1 MKKSVEPDTSI
12 LDSCELISSDP
23 PTYKTE
29 HYIVEAHKEYICKAV
44 AWVKCIESNVYPTM
58 LEMMGHKPTVN
69 LHALHFVNH
78 RLRGDTGTGAWFEK
92 IRRFR
97 NTHYK
102 GSRIKIFNVKLHDQ
116 PPYRLEGD
124 ITHETIHGLLHEVK
138 HDGNRTE
145 IWAPIR
151 QSEGHLLESIFEM
164 ELSWRLGNEA
174 KSDER
179 YRERV
184 KKGRIHAVF
193 AKLWK
198 AYGWEPFKSLI
209 VRLHEDS
216 NFPQTKFDQNNFAYH
231 MSLCAKEDVSGFFEK
246 CGWNIVKK
254 TKEKI
259 TEDLQREM

>member
-1 MKKSVEPDTSI
+1 MKKNVEPDDSI
-12 LDSCELISSDP
+12 SDGLELISSDP
-23 PTYKTE
+23 PAYKTE
-29 HYIVEAHKEYICKAV
+29 HYIIEADKKYISKAV
-44 AWVKCIESNVYPTM
+44 AWAKCIESNVYPTM
-58 LEMMGHKPTVN
+58 LEMMGHTPTVN

-97 NTHYK
+97 NTYYK
-102 GSRIKIFNVKLHDQ
+102 GSRIKIFNGKLHDQ

-138 HDGNRTE
+138 HSRNRTE

-151 QSEGHLLESIFEM
+151 QSEGHLLEGIFEM
-164 ELSWRLGNEA
+164 ELSRRLGNEA
-174 KSDER
+174 KSKER
-179 YRERV
+179 YLERI

-193 AKLWK
+193 AKFWK
-198 AYGWEPFKSLI
+198 AYGWKPFKSLI

-231 MSLCAKEDVSGFFEK
+231 MSLYAEEDVSRFFEK
-246 CGWNIVKK
+246 CGWYVDNK

-259 TEDLQREM
+259 TEDLQQKE